1 MALIIRIL
9 TTSTPLPDVPLS
21 SVRVLGQH
29 RANQRLL
36 LVLLQLEV
44 VKRLLED
51 GGLIHVCDVDNDTGD
66 VLGGGAA
73 QVAEVNG
80 GVCGL
85 NGEAVLP
92 DAFIVQGLW
101 EESVVSS
108 CSEPGPAW

>member
-1 MALIIRIL
+1 M
-9 TTSTPLPDVPLS
+9 V
-21 SVRVLGQH
+21 
-29 RANQRLL
+29 
-36 LVLLQLEV
+36 E
-44 VKRLLED
+44 RLLED
-51 GGLIHVCDVDNDTGD
+51 GGLVHICDVDNDTGD

-85 NGEAVLP
+85 DGEAVLR

-108 CSEPGPAW
+108 CSEPGPAR